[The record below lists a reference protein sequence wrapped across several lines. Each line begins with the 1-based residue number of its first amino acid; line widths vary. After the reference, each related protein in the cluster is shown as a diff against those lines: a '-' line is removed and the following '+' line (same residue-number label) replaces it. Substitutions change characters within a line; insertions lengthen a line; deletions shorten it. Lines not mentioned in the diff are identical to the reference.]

1 MIAFKKDDNSDENQV
16 IKGLQK
22 LLNNLDDLESSV
34 LLEFH
39 PEEYDNV
46 NISDITQIIYDKLF
60 QDNNIAISLLI
71 TKSDNN
77 SLNLVIDMIE

>member
-1 MIAFKKDDNSDENQV
+1 MIAFRKDDNSDEDQV

-22 LLNNLDDLESSV
+22 LLNEVSNLESSA

-60 QDNNIAISLLI
+60 QDNNTAVSLLI

>member
-1 MIAFKKDDNSDENQV
+1 MIAFRKDDNSDEDQV

-22 LLNNLDDLESSV
+22 LLNEVSNLESSA
-34 LLEFH
+34 LLDFH
-39 PEEYDNV
+39 PEEHDNV

-60 QDNNIAISLLI
+60 QDNNTAVSLLI